1 MLEAGEARCQ
11 ASLSA
16 LKAGLAASL
25 ADVRHA
31 LAAPRH
37 PTQDGAEAA
46 TRHLNEH
53 LTRLV
58 AATAAAIKDRV
69 TALQVSY
76 VIFTQMFRYIFPML
90 SIEISCTSVLC

>member
-76 VIFTQMFRYIFPML
+76 VILTQMFRYIFPML
-90 SIEISCTSVLC
+90 SIEISCSSVLC